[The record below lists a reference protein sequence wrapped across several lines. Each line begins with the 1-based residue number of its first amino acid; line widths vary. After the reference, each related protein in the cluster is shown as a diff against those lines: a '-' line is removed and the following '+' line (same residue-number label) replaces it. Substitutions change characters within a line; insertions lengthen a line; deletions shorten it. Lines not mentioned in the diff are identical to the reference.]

1 MYRVLGVWEG
11 VHWAQAAPQPHATEA
26 SPRSE
31 VCQLWALR
39 EGQQLMI
46 ILNCVHYSTGFQ
58 NQTNFIWPFL
68 TNVHKKQLLL
78 PLTSVSEQYRF

>member
-31 VCQLWALR
+31 VCQL
-39 EGQQLMI
+39 
-46 ILNCVHYSTGFQ
+46 
-58 NQTNFIWPFL
+58 
-68 TNVHKKQLLL
+68 
-78 PLTSVSEQYRF
+78 